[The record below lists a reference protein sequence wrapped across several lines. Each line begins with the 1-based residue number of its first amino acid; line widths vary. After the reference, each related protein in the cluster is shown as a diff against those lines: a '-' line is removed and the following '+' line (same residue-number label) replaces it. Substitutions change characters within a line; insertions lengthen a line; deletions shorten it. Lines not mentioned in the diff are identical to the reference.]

1 MFQKIK
7 KLINKIAGYFYFR
20 TLDFKENVSTHS
32 NAKQMNLDLKGLEN
46 MLRSMEVLMGNNLPQ
61 GQKVIIVEKNTFKD
75 FPFKIDIK
83 MDEEM
88 NINPPELPKNGLSKE
103 TVDKLRK
110 FFEDG
115 RNIGV

>member
-1 MFQKIK
+1 MFKKI
-7 KLINKIAGYFYFR
+7 INKIAGYFYFR
-20 TLDFKENVSTHS
+20 TLDFKENASTHT

-61 GQKVIIVEKNTFKD
+61 SQKVIVIEKNTFKD
-75 FPFKIDIK
+75 FPLKLDIT
-83 MDEEM
+83 MNEEVDV
-88 NINPPELPKNGLSKE
+88 PPLEVRKDGLSKE
-103 TVDKLRK
+103 TLDKLKK